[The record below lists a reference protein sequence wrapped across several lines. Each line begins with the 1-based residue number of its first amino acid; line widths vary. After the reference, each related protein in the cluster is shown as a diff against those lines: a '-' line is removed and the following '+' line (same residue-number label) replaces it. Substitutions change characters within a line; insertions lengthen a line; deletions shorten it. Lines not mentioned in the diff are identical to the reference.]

1 MGEEM
6 EIYRLID
13 LYKTTIDERRPFEG
27 EMLTQIKAYY
37 RIGLTWSSNAL
48 EGNTLTESETKV
60 LLEDG
65 LTVGGKPL
73 RYTFEAVGH
82 AKAYDF
88 MFTLLGNRTIT
99 ERNLLTM
106 HQMFYESIE
115 SEYAGKYRDIDV
127 FISGSKYPVAETKR
141 IHSEMDALFH
151 WMATAREKVHP
162 VEFAAQLHKRIVFIH
177 PFKDGNGRIA
187 RLIMNTALIQD
198 GYLPVVIPP
207 VLRQEYIELLEKAH
221 RDDQPFERFIAERV
235 IESQKEMMRLLHL
248 PIPKLNSDTG
258 M

>member
-1 MGEEM
+1 MD
-6 EIYRLID
+6 IYRLLD

-27 EMLTQIKAYY
+27 EMLKQIRGYY

-65 LTVGGKPL
+65 LTIGGKPL
-73 RYTFEAVGH
+73 RHTFEALGH

-88 MFTLLGNRTIT
+88 MFTLLENRVIT
-99 ERNLLTM
+99 ERDIFTM

-115 SEYAGKYRDIDV
+115 SEYAGKYRDMDV
-127 FISGSKYPVAETKR
+127 FISGSKYPVTETKR
-141 IHSEMDALFH
+141 IQTEMDGLFQ
-151 WMATAREKVHP
+151 WIATERGRFHP
-162 VEFAAQLHKRIVFIH
+162 VEFAAQLHKRFVFIH

-198 GYLPVVIPP
+198 GYLLAIIPP
-207 VLRQEYIELLEKAH
+207 VLRHEYIELLEKAH
-221 RDDQPFERFIAERV
+221 RADKPFEQFIAERV
-235 IESQKEMMRLLHL
+235 IESQKEVMRLLHMS
-248 PIPKLNSDTG
+248 IPKPEKG
-258 M
+258 KGV